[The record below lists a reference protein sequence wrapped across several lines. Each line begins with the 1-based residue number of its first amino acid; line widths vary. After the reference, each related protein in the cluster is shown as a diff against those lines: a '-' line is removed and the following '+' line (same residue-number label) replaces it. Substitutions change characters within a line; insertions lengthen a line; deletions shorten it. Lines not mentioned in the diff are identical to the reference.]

1 MKARRAALGGIAA
14 LLLAALAGAGL
25 LAAGPESARI
35 AVLVSSDTG
44 IYADALT
51 GLQSV
56 VESPHTEVTYL
67 DTLDED
73 ESARRAYFESV
84 RNADLLVTIGSA
96 ATRTAIRYA
105 GDQRIVFSMVNA
117 ARTLGVRSKPGACG
131 VSMDVS
137 LREFFKSLKDLSP
150 GATRVYAFYS
160 TDEGEYLAQ
169 EGDHLD
175 LRYGLDFHRV
185 RLSDRDALG
194 SALADVRGKAD
205 AIYLVPD
212 ALYDSESF
220 QVLSE
225 FCKANGIVLMT
236 SFSSLMQA
244 GATFSVR
251 PDYTRIGSMTGEM
264 VRRVLSGQ
272 SCTESG
278 AFVVFPEQTFF
289 SVNESYARDSG
300 LTIAPEILR
309 RGQRTR
315 LFLAAV
321 NLMNEGKPRSALS
334 AFRSILRDDPA
345 NAAARTYQDRLVER
359 ISGDKTR
366 GIIETARRFVRE
378 NNFERALQSYRQ
390 VLDIN
395 PGHLEAQEGI
405 RSVLLRLSNDAMI
418 RAQAQT
424 DPFQAARLYTQAL
437 KYKPDNAQAQEGLNR
452 IRAQERAGL
461 RTLLQQA
468 IESYDQRKYDDAIVR
483 LDNILLI
490 DPANKEAQ
498 QYLNQ
503 SIRKRDAL
511 KKL

>member
-1 MKARRAALGGIAA
+1 MRQLLSSKVFA
-14 LLLAALAGAGL
+14 LLLLCAAG
-25 LAAGPESARI
+25 LAAGSPEPQKI
-35 AVLVSSDTG
+35 AILVSSDTG

-56 VESPHTEVTYL
+56 IESTQTEVTYL
-67 DTLDED
+67 DTLDEED
-73 ESARRAYFESV
+73 SARKAYFDSV
-84 RNADLLVTIGSA
+84 RDSRLIVSIGSA
-96 ATRTAIRYA
+96 ATRTALRHA
-105 GDQRIVFSMVNA
+105 GDHKLVFSMVNA
-117 ARTLGVRSKPGACG
+117 ARTLGVKSRADVCG

-137 LREFFKSLKDLSP
+137 LGEFFKSLRDIAPQAK
-150 GATRVYAFYS
+150 RIYAFYS

-185 RLSDRDALG
+185 RLSDRGALSSALG
-194 SALADVRGKAD
+194 DIKGKAD

-220 QVLSE
+220 QILSE

-272 SCTESG
+272 SCTEHG
-278 AFVVFPEQTFF
+278 ALVVFPEQTFF

-345 NAAARTYQDRLVER
+345 NAAARSYQDRLVER

-366 GIIETARRFVRE
+366 GIIESARRFVRE

-395 PGHLEAQEGI
+395 PGHLEAQDGV
-405 RSVLLRLSNDAMI
+405 RSVLLRLSNDSMA
-418 RAQAQT
+418 RGKAQT
-424 DPFQAARLYTQAL
+424 DPFSAARLYTQAL
-437 KYKPDNAQAQEGLNR
+437 KYKPDNVQAQEALNR

-461 RTLLQQA
+461 RALLQQA
-468 IESYDQRKYDDAIVR
+468 IESYDQRKYDEAIVR
-483 LDNILLI
+483 FDNILLI